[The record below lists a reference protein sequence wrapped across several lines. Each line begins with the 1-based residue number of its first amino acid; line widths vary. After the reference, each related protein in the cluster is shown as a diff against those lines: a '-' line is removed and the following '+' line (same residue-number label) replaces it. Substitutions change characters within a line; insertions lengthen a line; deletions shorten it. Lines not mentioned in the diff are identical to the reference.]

1 MNKEEVYNFIKN
13 KNIWYE
19 ITEHQAV
26 YNMEELSNIDL
37 PYKDRDAKNIFVRDD
52 KKKNYYLITIK
63 GNKRKNIKENKNKYN
78 TINLTCA

>member
-52 KKKNYYLITIK
+52 KKEKLLLDH
-63 GNKRKNIKENKNKYN
+63 NKRKQKNKFKR
-78 TINLTCA
+78 I

>member
-26 YNMEELSNIDL
+26 YNMEEL
-37 PYKDRDAKNIFVRDD
+37 
-52 KKKNYYLITIK
+52 
-63 GNKRKNIKENKNKYN
+63 
-78 TINLTCA
+78 